1 MATHNNSITV
11 NIALDGAPGTVR
23 GFGNALLLFE
33 SATIHGGT
41 DRVRAYG
48 SYEEAE
54 DDADLPASAL
64 AAVNTAF
71 SQPTPP
77 QTFKVG
83 RKVPTTETWTQAITA
98 VRAADDDFYALA
110 VSSRVNAD
118 VEEVSEAL
126 EPTKKLALLQ
136 SGEATLLTNSIAA
149 ALADCFIRERTALV
163 YHPTNTQWADVA
175 WAVNRLAFDPD
186 TISVPWDCELGGVSA
201 PAALTQ
207 GQYDFAIANNVNVLA
222 PLGPAPVY
230 LDRGVNA
237 KGRPIYELLTR
248 DWFEARLTERVA
260 QLRVDLSRRGQ
271 KLVINNP
278 QVGALNTT
286 AQAQLTGI
294 AAGLYQEGV
303 AAGHFVPDVNA
314 IFTALPLTAEDI
326 SLRRVRIVGKAR
338 LAVSGVLYT
347 FNLSF
352 TRLALSAA

>member
-23 GFGNALLLFE
+23 GFGTAMLLFE

-48 SYEEAE
+48 SYKEAE
-54 DDADLPASAL
+54 DDADLPAGAL
-64 AAVNTAF
+64 EAVNTAF

-98 VRAADDDFYALA
+98 VRAVDDDFYALA

-118 VEEVSEAL
+118 VEEVSEAI
-126 EPTKKLALLQ
+126 EPTNKLALLQ

-163 YHPTNTQWADVA
+163 YHPTSAQWADVA

-186 TISVPWDCELGGVSA
+186 TISAPWDCELGGVSA
-201 PAALTQ
+201 PATLTQ
-207 GQYDFAIANNVNVLA
+207 AQYDFALANNVNVLA

-237 KGRPIYELLTR
+237 KGRPLYEMLTR
-248 DWFEARLTERVA
+248 DWFDARLRERVA
-260 QLRVDLSRRGQ
+260 QLRVDLARRGQ
-271 KLVINNP
+271 KLIINNP
-278 QVGALNTT
+278 QVGAANTS
-286 AQAQLTGI
+286 AQAQLVGI
-294 AAGLYQEGV
+294 VAGLYQEGV

-314 IFTALPLTAEDI
+314 VFTALPLTSTDI
-326 SLRRVRIVGKAR
+326 NQRRVRIGGKGR
-338 LAVSGVLYT
+338 YAVSGVLFD
-347 FNLSF
+347 FNLAF
-352 TRLALSAA
+352 TRLALAA

>member
-23 GFGNALLLFE
+23 GFGTAMLLFE

-48 SYEEAE
+48 SYKEAE
-54 DDADLPASAL
+54 DDADLPAGAL

-118 VEEVSEAL
+118 VEEVSEAI
-126 EPTKKLALLQ
+126 EPTNKLALLQ

-163 YHPTNTQWADVA
+163 YHPTSAQWADVG

-186 TISVPWDCELGGVSA
+186 TISAPWDCELGGVSA
-201 PAALTQ
+201 PATLTEA
-207 GQYDFAIANNVNVLA
+207 QYNFAIANNVNVLA

-237 KGRPIYELLTR
+237 KGRPLYEMLTR
-248 DWFEARLTERVA
+248 DWFDARLRERVA

-271 KLVINNP
+271 KFIINNTA
-278 QVGALNTT
+278 GATS
-286 AQAQLTGI
+286 AQAYLLGI
-294 AAGLYQEGV
+294 AEGLMVEGI
-303 AAGHFVPDVNA
+303 AAGHFVADERA
-314 IFTALPLTAEDI
+314 GFTALPLTSTDI
-326 SLRRVRIVGKAR
+326 SLRRVRISGKCK
-338 LAVSGVLYT
+338 LAVSGVLY
-347 FNLSF
+347 SF
-352 TRLALSAA
+352 TLNFTRNALA

>member
-1 MATHNNSITV
+1 MATHNNSITIS
-11 NIALDGAPGTVR
+11 IALDGAPGAVQ
-23 GFGNALLLFE
+23 GFGTAALIFE

-41 DRVRAYG
+41 DRIRAYA
-48 SYEEAE
+48 SYEAAE
-54 DDADLPASAL
+54 DDADLPAGAL
-64 AAVNTAF
+64 AAAATAF
-71 SQPTPP
+71 AQPTPP
-77 QTFKVG
+77 AVFKIG

-98 VRAADDDFYALA
+98 VRAVDDDFYALA

-118 VEEVSEAL
+118 VEEVSEAI

-163 YHPTNTQWADVA
+163 YHPTAAQWADVA

-186 TISVPWDCELGGVSA
+186 TQSVPWDCELGGVSA

-207 GQYDFAIANNVNVLA
+207 AQYDFAIANNVNVLA

-237 KGRPIYELLTR
+237 KGRPLYEMLTR
-248 DWFEARLTERVA
+248 DWFEVRLKERVA

-271 KLVINNP
+271 KLIINNP
-278 QVGALNTT
+278 QVGASNTS
-286 AQAQLTGI
+286 AQAQLIGI
-294 AAGLYQEGV
+294 VSALYQEGI

-314 IFTALPLTAEDI
+314 TFSALPLTSTDI
-326 SLRRVRIVGKAR
+326 SLRRVRISGR
-338 LAVSGVLYT
+338 GRFAVSGVLFD
-347 FNLSF
+347 FNLVF
-352 TRLALSAA
+352 TRLALAA